1 MLAIPVLFVP
11 REKGYFESVLTVQ
24 CFNYQWKYLLKG
36 STNFKEQERIQ
47 EEIKTPNKMEV
58 IRRLKI
64 PVPDYYDLPV
74 AHFDRVDLEHADK
87 NLLKLVKQ
95 WLRVRLN
102 HCLEDEQ
109 SEKVVTLLLKFKP
122 KKMVN

>member
-74 AHFDRVDLEHADK
+74 AHADK